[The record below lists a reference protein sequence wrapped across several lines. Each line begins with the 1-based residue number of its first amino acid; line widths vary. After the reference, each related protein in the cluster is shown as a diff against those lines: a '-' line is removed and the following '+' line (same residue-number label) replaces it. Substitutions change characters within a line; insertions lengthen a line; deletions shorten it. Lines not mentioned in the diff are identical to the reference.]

1 MREWVKIAALLL
13 LSLILALVFYGF
25 MFRDVESDY
34 EPIGDPAF
42 LKLTIAGEVVEHHQ
56 DDVLLS
62 YFENTPILDLRNIL
76 QSIRRAAVDDRIKGI
91 YLRPMAALMGWGK
104 IAEIRNALLEFKTS
118 GKPIYAF
125 LDAAS
130 SREYY
135 LAAVADTVVGVGSGV
150 LFLGGY
156 LSQPTFY
163 KDLLDKVGIEADFV
177 AHGEYKTAPNTYTR
191 SSMSEEQREVINAI
205 LDQFYQNLV
214 ANLSE
219 SRGLPQAKIREL
231 IDRGLF
237 SLAAAREKALID
249 TLMYEAEFSAHLE
262 KRFGEDLVTVD
273 YRNYLHGDLPDLDV
287 NPDGKIAL
295 IYGSG
300 TIVMGGKNS
309 NGLNDLITGAGMA
322 ADIRSAA
329 EDESVKAIVLRIDS
343 PGGSATASDII
354 WREVVAARAK
364 KPVIASVSDVAASGG
379 YYISMAADT
388 IVAHP
393 NSIVGSIGVFA
404 GKFSTGKFFEKIG
417 IATETLKRG
426 RNADFFTSESRFSPE
441 QRDILRGYIMET
453 YNDFISKAGQGRG
466 KTAEEIDRIARGRV
480 WTGEQALGIGLV
492 DVLGDFS
499 EAIAIAKEKIGLS
512 RDTLVPLEIYPHKR
526 GLLERIRS
534 GQLSLA
540 EKQWEQTLNQLP
552 LPLRK
557 AVGAIPHFNPGE
569 ALYLAP
575 VDFWNV
581 SQAAF

>member
-1 MREWVKIAALLL
+1 MSQKANSRGI
-13 LSLILALVFYGF
+13 IGVF
-25 MFRDVESDY
+25 
-34 EPIGDPAF
+34 
-42 LKLTIAGEVVEHHQ
+42 
-56 DDVLLS
+56 
-62 YFENTPILDLRNIL
+62 
-76 QSIRRAAVDDRIKGI
+76 
-91 YLRPMAALMGWGK
+91 LM
-104 IAEIRNALLEFKTS
+104 I
-118 GKPIYAF
+118 
-125 LDAAS
+125 
-130 SREYY
+130 
-135 LAAVADTVVGVGSGV
+135 
-150 LFLGGY
+150 LFLFFVFIAFAVFIMNNLKIVDFKESGSDLKNENAPIVVIEVEGII
-156 LSQPTFY
+156 LSSKKY
-163 KDLLDKVGIEADFV
+163 IELL
-177 AHGEYKTAPNTYTR
+177 H
-191 SSMSEEQREVINAI
+191 
-205 LDQFYQNLV
+205 
-214 ANLSE
+214 
-219 SRGLPQAKIREL
+219 QAE
-231 IDRGLF
+231 
-237 SLAAAREKALID
+237 
-249 TLMYEAEFSAHLE
+249 
-262 KRFGEDLVTVD
+262 
-273 YRNYLHGDLPDLDV
+273 
-287 NPDGKIAL
+287 
-295 IYGSG
+295 
-300 TIVMGGKNS
+300 
-309 NGLNDLITGAGMA
+309 
-322 ADIRSAA
+322 